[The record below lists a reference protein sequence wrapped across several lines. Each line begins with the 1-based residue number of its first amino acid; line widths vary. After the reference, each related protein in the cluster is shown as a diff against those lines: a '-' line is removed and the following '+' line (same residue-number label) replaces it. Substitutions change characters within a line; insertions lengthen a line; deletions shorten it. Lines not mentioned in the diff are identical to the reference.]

1 MIVEYGPYFNPACD
15 VCGHMLPAVIVQ
27 RRRVTA
33 AAAEAARTKARA
45 KMAADGWTSIPV
57 VSLLGKEEE
66 KLDVCA
72 LCVQTGRWLTKK

>member
-1 MIVEYGPYFNPACD
+1 MIVERGDCFNPVCD
-15 VCGHMLPAVIVQ
+15 VCHHMLPAVILP
-27 RRRVTA
+27 RRGGNR
-33 AAAEAARTKARA
+33 EAARAQARE